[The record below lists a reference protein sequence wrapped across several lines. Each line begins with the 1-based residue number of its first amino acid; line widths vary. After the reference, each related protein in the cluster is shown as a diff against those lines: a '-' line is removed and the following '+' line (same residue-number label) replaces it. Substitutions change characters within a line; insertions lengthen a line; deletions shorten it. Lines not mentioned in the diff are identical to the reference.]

1 MMQTRLPLVIA
12 TAAMTGIGAAWI
24 PAASAQSNLEA
35 PSNQPNSAEQLGIG
49 RQDLKTFAIATRE
62 VNQIDADYQP
72 KVEAANTP
80 QERQQ
85 IESEAEDKMVE
96 AVEKKGLTVEQY
108 NQIALLAEFDPGVAQ
123 QIQTY
128 VQEPDL

>member
-1 MMQTRLPLVIA
+1 MRGLAARHNGKRSNEMQTRLPLVIA

-24 PAASAQSNLEA
+24 PAASAQSTLES

-49 RQDLKTFAIATRE
+49 RQDLKTFAIATRA

-72 KVEAANTP
+72 KFEAANTP

-85 IESEAEDKMVE
+85 IESEA
-96 AVEKKGLTVEQY
+96 
-108 NQIALLAEFDPGVAQ
+108 
-123 QIQTY
+123 
-128 VQEPDL
+128 

>member
-12 TAAMTGIGAAWI
+12 TAVLTGIGAAWI

-49 RQDLKTFAIATRE
+49 QQDLKTFAIATRE

-72 KVEAANTP
+72 KVDSANTP

-96 AVEKKGLTVEQY
+96 AVQNKGLTVEQY
-108 NQIALLAEFDPGVAQ
+108 NQIALLAEFDPGVAR